1 MSPDSCAHVEAGA
14 ARNSLENSRRVS
26 PTKTAEGQ
34 VICKTEVDAL
44 TASIEEKTQ
53 RIGNLGVKIGGLK
66 QDLNVAE
73 ESLIEDL
80 HTTWDR

>member
-1 MSPDSCAHVEAGA
+1 MKIV
-14 ARNSLENSRRVS
+14 SLKPEVDALTASIEE
-26 PTKTAEGQ
+26 KTQ
-34 VICKTEVDAL
+34 VICKNAEWQVICKIEVDAL

-66 QDLNVAE
+66 QDVTVAE